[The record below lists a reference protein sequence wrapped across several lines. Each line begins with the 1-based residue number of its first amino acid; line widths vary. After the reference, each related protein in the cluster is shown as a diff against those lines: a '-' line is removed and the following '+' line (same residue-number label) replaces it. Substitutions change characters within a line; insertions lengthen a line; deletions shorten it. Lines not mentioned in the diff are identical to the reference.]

1 MDVRPGAPN
10 VVPGTGIAFLDVRHA
25 DDAVRE
31 RAAGELRAAASRA
44 GEARGVAVD
53 WELVQ
58 AGAAVPCDPAL
69 TDRLAAAVA
78 DAGLAVERL
87 PSGAGH
93 DGVML
98 SAVAPVAML
107 FVRCAGG
114 LSHHPGEAVAPA
126 DAGVAL
132 DVVYAFVRRLA
143 EGTP

>member
-1 MDVRPGAPN
+1 VR
-10 VVPGTGIAFLDVRHA
+10 LDNPA
-25 DDAVRE
+25 
-31 RAAGELRAAASRA
+31 
-44 GEARGVAVD
+44 VAVD
-53 WELVQ
+53 AQ
-58 AGAAVPCDPAL
+58 L
-69 TDRLAAAVA
+69 TQRLAAAA
-78 DAGLAVERL
+78 TSLGLPELRL

-93 DGVML
+93 D
-98 SAVAPVAML
+98 AVALSELCGVAML